1 MPAFMPRTYV
11 RDLSKL
17 TGQKVLLKGWVA
29 ARRDHG
35 KLVFIDLKDYTG
47 VAQVVFSP
55 KNAAAYEPAQ
65 KLRDWWVIVVEG
77 EVKARPEGM
86 VNPNLASGTV
96 EVAGETLAIL
106 NESLPLPFPVDTPGY
121 DISEELRLKYRYLDL
136 RRERLLNNLRFR
148 QKYMQ
153 FAREYLIG
161 RDFLEVETPILSKST
176 PEGSRDFLVP
186 SRLQP
191 GQFYALPQSPQ
202 QYKQMLMISGFE
214 RYFQFAR
221 VFRDEDLRADRLFEH
236 TQLDLEMAFAD
247 REGIFGLIEPMLTE
261 FVESSGYHIQEK
273 PFPRLPYDE
282 ALARYQTDKPDLRGN
297 ENEPKLMTF
306 AWIIDFPMFEKKD
319 DGAIGAAHH
328 PFTAVKDE
336 HVEWLTDKEKIWAIR
351 SKQYDLVLNGHEVF
365 GGSIRTHQPEILVKV
380 FEAMGYKKKAIEAQF
395 GHLLEAF
402 RYGVPPHGGIAGGV
416 ERLLMTLLNEPS
428 LREVTAL
435 PMTSSGKTAI
445 MDSPSPVPKDQLSEL
460 HLRVAKTKKS

>member
-1 MPAFMPRTYV
+1 MQRTYV

-17 TGQKVLLKGWVA
+17 VGQKVLLKGWVSG
-29 ARRDHG
+29 RRDHG

-47 VAQVVFSP
+47 AAQVVFSP

-65 KLRDWWVIVVEG
+65 KLRDWWVAAIEG
-77 EVKARPEGM
+77 EVKARPQGM
-86 VNPNLASGTV
+86 ANPDLASGTV
-96 EVAGETLAIL
+96 EVVGESLTIL
-106 NESLPLPFPVDTPGY
+106 NESLPLPFPVDKAGY

-148 QKYMQ
+148 QRYMQ
-153 FAREYLIG
+153 FVREYLIK

-202 QYKQMLMISGFE
+202 QYKQMLMITGFE

-236 TQLDLEMAFAD
+236 TQLDLEMAFAE
-247 REGIFGLIEPMLTE
+247 REDIFALIEPMLTE
-261 FVESSGYHIQEK
+261 FVAAAGCHIQQK
-273 PFPRLPYDE
+273 PFPRLTYDE
-282 ALARYQTDKPDLRGN
+282 VMAKYQSDKPDLRSAKSD
-297 ENEPKLMTF
+297 PKLMAF

-319 DGAIGAAHH
+319 DGTIGAAHH
-328 PFTAVKDE
+328 PFTAVQDE
-336 HVEWLTDKEKIWAIR
+336 HVAWVSDPKKMWQVK

-380 FEAMGYKKKAIEAQF
+380 FEAMGHTKKEIEAQF

-416 ERLLMTLLNEPS
+416 ERLLMTLLNEPNI
-428 LREVTAL
+428 REVTAL
-435 PMTSSGKTAI
+435 PMTSGGKTAI
-445 MDSPSPVPKDQLSEL
+445 MDSPSPVAKEQLNEL
-460 HLRVAKTKKS
+460 HLRVTKTKKA